1 MPHSATASSSSAPE
15 PVIRD
20 DVPLAAIPPEQWN
33 ALASGQPLLS
43 HAYFSALHAS
53 GCASPRTGWHPRFLT
68 AWRGDLLAGA
78 VPMYGKTH
86 SYGEYVFDWA
96 WADAFA
102 RHGRA
107 YYPKL
112 LAAIPFTPAMGPRL
126 IAHDAELRRRLLE
139 RAKGML
145 QPASNEAAHH
155 SSLHLNFL
163 TRDEALLCGR
173 EGLSLRQGV
182 QFHWHNPGYRDFAD
196 FLAAFN
202 HDRRKRINQER
213 RKLQVADVRFERKT
227 GREISAAEWSFF
239 HRCYVNTYRAHRSTP
254 YLTLA
259 FFEQLGSSM
268 PDNLLL
274 VLGYRHH
281 LPICAAL
288 DIFGEEALWGRYWGA
303 IDFVSGLHF
312 EACYY
317 QAIEFCIERR
327 LARFEGGA
335 QGLHKLARGL
345 LATPTWSA
353 HAIADADFAPAIAA
367 FCARERSDVAHT
379 LEELE
384 AAAPLR
390 RFASEAL
397 NPE

>member
-1 MPHSATASSSSAPE
+1 MSSSVTASSGTVPD

-20 DVPLAAIPPEQWN
+20 DVPLAEIRPEQWN
-33 ALASGQPLLS
+33 ALVPGQPLLS
-43 HAYFSALHAS
+43 HAFLSALHAS
-53 GCASPRTGWHPRFLT
+53 GCASPRTGWDPRFLT
-68 AWRGDLLAGA
+68 AWRGDRLAGA
-78 VPMYGKTH
+78 VPLYGKAH

-96 WADAFA
+96 WAEAFA
-102 RHGRA
+102 RHDRA

-112 LAAIPFTPAMGPRL
+112 LAAIPFTPATGPRL
-126 IAHDAELRRRLLE
+126 LTDDAELRRRLLD
-139 RAKGML
+139 RAKVML
-145 QPASNEAAHH
+145 QPASSVAGNY

-163 TRDEALLCGR
+163 TGDEALLCER
-173 EGLSLRQGV
+173 EGLALRQGV

-202 HDRRKRINQER
+202 HDRRKRIRQER
-213 RKLQVADVRFERKT
+213 RKLQGKDLRFERKT
-227 GREISAAEWSFF
+227 GREISAADWSFF
-239 HRCYVNTYRAHRSTP
+239 HRCYLNTYRAHRSTP

-259 FFEQLGSSM
+259 FFEQIGSSM

-274 VLGYRHH
+274 VVGYRNHV
-281 LPICAAL
+281 PICAAL
-288 DIFGEEALWGRYWGA
+288 DVFGGQALWGRYWGA
-303 IDFVSGLHF
+303 VDFVPGLHF

-317 QAIEFCIERR
+317 QAIEFCIERG

-353 HAIADADFAPAIAA
+353 HAITDADFAPAIAA

-379 LEELE
+379 LEEFE
-384 AAAPLR
+384 AASPLR
-390 RFASEAL
+390 
-397 NPE
+397 PK